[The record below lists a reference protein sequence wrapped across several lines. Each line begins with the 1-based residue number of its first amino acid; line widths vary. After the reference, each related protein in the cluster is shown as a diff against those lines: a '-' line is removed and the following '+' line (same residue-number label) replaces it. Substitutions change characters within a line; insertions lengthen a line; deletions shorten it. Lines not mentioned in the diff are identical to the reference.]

1 MYHFNCMYQFYL
13 IKMILQYLE
22 NFVNAIEVLIYK
34 RKNVKLLGNKSG
46 K

>member
-1 MYHFNCMYQFYL
+1 MYQFYL

-34 RKNVKLLGNKSG
+34 RKNVKSLGNKSG